1 MHPIPIPGDT
11 KDDPESDGDSSD
23 IGEQAGRSADSESRH
38 GYRAPPSKLM
48 LAVLGVVAQFELEMM
63 LERQWEGIAMAKSE
77 ARNKGRKPIA
87 KDRGTTL

>member
-1 MHPIPIPGDT
+1 
-11 KDDPESDGDSSD
+11 
-23 IGEQAGRSADSESRH
+23 
-38 GYRAPPSKLM
+38 M

-63 LERQWEGIAMAKSE
+63 LESQWEGIAMAKSE